1 MFDALSYFS
10 CLETNEKT
18 DENTLKA
25 KYREKAKFWHPDQNK
40 SADAL
45 ENFQQI
51 SKAYEVLKNP
61 KLKTAYVLLSM
72 VYGVDDFPSF
82 ERLKPYLDANQREN
96 PFVRVFDVQKISGG
110 KIEKEKLVGTYADS
124 LEFLRQTTLSNFKKG
139 ILSLK
144 FFKALRHNLKQIS
157 GSSKDQLR
165 LLVHNAAAY
174 FLNDNKTFASLSAL
188 QALKFCNLE
197 QKTVLENFLK
207 LLPPVRQK
215 IDLWNEKNLKKVQL
229 APVYRLFLVLFFVV
243 LSVLGGFVARGFLAP
258 DEDKIN
264 YYQTVQLD
272 SGEKMLDDIVTA
284 KIFNVAVDKTDV
296 NMLYHLKEAKD
307 VMYGPSS
314 RFDVIF
320 KAKRGQ
326 TVRVTG
332 YTPDGSWVRIM
343 LDNGE
348 MGFVRKEDLKKGVGR
363 EIPDGS
369 KIILKKNL

>member
-10 CLETNEKT
+10 CLEADEKT

-40 SADAL
+40 SAQAL

-61 KLKTAYVLLSM
+61 KMKTAYVLLSM
-72 VYGVDDFPSF
+72 VYRADDFPAF

-96 PFVRVFDVQKISGG
+96 PFIRVFDVEKISGG

-124 LEFLRQTTLSNFKKG
+124 LEFLRQTTINNFKKG

-144 FFKALRHNLKQIS
+144 FFKTLRHNLKQTN
-157 GSSKDQLR
+157 GCSKDQMR

-174 FLNDNKTFASLSAL
+174 FFNDNKTFASLSAL
-188 QALKFCNLE
+188 QALKFCNSE
-197 QKTVLENFLK
+197 QKKVLENFLK

-215 IDLWNEKNLKKVQL
+215 IDSWNEKNLKKVQL
-229 APVYRLFLVLFFVV
+229 TPVYRLFWVLFFVV
-243 LSVLGGFVARGFLAP
+243 LIVLGSFFVRGFFAP
-258 DEDKIN
+258 DEEKIN
-264 YYQTVQLD
+264 YYQTVRLD

-332 YTPDGSWVRIM
+332 YTPDGSWFRIM

-348 MGFVRKEDLKKGVGR
+348 MGFVRKEDLKKGIGR
-363 EIPDGS
+363 EIPEGS
-369 KIILKKNL
+369 QIILKKNL